1 MANGNEPATKADLN
15 QLGEKLGADLNRL
28 EEKLGADLNQVRDQ
42 LRSEFQHGLNQLGDQ
57 LRSEFQ
63 HGFDHLS
70 ESIHDS
76 ETRLLKAF
84 YTFAESNQ
92 QRLSQVEGNTTAVI
106 ARLATLETRITEVE
120 KRLNM
125 PPAA

>member
-1 MANGNEPATKADLN
+1 MANGNEPATKADLK
-15 QLGEKLGADLNRL
+15 QLEDKFVADLNRL
-28 EEKLGADLNQVRDQ
+28 EE
-42 LRSEFQHGLNQLGDQ
+42 Q

-63 HGFDHLS
+63 HGFGHLA

-84 YTFAESNQ
+84 YAFAESNQ
-92 QRLSQVEGNTTAVI
+92 QRLAQVEGNTTAVI
-106 ARLATLETRITEVE
+106 SRLATLESRITEVE

>member
-1 MANGNEPATKADLN
+1 MGNGDELATKADLK
-15 QLGEKLGADLNRL
+15 QLAV
-28 EEKLGADLNQVRDQ
+28 KLGADLNQLEER
-42 LRSEFQHGLNQLGDQ
+42 LTER
-57 LRSEFQ
+57 
-63 HGFDHLS
+63 
-70 ESIHDS
+70 IHDS

-92 QRLSQVEGNTTAVI
+92 QRLAQVEGNTTAVI
-106 ARLATLETRITEVE
+106 VRLATLESRIIEVE

>member
-1 MANGNEPATKADLN
+1 MLYHGIRTGAAMGNGDEPATRADLQ
-15 QLGEKLGADLNRL
+15 QLEAKLSADLNRL
-28 EEKLGADLNQVRDQ
+28 EAKLSADLNQQGEQ
-42 LRSEFQHGLNQLGDQ
+42 LRSEFH
-57 LRSEFQ
+57 
-63 HGFDHLS
+63 HGFDHLA
-70 ESIHDS
+70 EAIHDS

-92 QRLSQVEGNTTAVI
+92 QRLTQVEGNTTAVI

>member
-1 MANGNEPATKADLN
+1 MANGNEPATKADLH
-15 QLGEKLGADLNRL
+15 QLEQTLA
-28 EEKLGADLNQVRDQ
+28 
-42 LRSEFQHGLNQLGDQ
+42 
-57 LRSEFQ
+57 
-63 HGFDHLS
+63 

-92 QRLSQVEGNTTAVI
+92 QRRSQVEGNTKAVI
-106 ARLATLETRITEVE
+106 SRLATLEVE

>member
-1 MANGNEPATKADLN
+1 MGNGNGPATKADLKELEVNLGGDLKQLEVKLGTDLN
-15 QLGEKLGADLNRL
+15 QLGE
-28 EEKLGADLNQVRDQ
+28 
-42 LRSEFQHGLNQLGDQ
+42 Q

-63 HGFDHLS
+63 HGFDDLA

-84 YTFAESNQ
+84 YTFAEYQ
-92 QRLSQVEGNTTAVI
+92 QRLAQVEGNTTAVI